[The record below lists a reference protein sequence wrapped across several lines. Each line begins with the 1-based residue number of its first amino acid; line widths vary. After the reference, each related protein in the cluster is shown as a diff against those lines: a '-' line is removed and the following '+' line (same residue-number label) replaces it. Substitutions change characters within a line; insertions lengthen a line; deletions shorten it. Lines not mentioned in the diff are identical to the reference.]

1 MVVPPWIDS
10 PGTKRYVDGTHR
22 TLPPDETVAR
32 LASARVTC
40 GVTRVA
46 DITGLDHV
54 GIPVALAC
62 RPNSRSLSVSQG
74 KGLTL
79 DAARASAL
87 METIESWHAERVVN
101 PVVLARRVEL
111 DRPVVPIGGLPQLA
125 VSRYDDRLRLPWV
138 EAFDTEAAS
147 ATLVPF
153 ELVHLDM
160 TIPLPEGSGCFP
172 MSSNGLASGNH
183 PAEACL
189 HAVCEVIERDA
200 FALWHHSD
208 ERRRGA
214 MRVDVSSIASTVAAD
229 LIGRF
234 VDAGLDVAVWDIT
247 SDVGVAAYRC
257 AIVQSTVDPN
267 RPLYPSSGLGCHPS
281 REVALIRALTEAA
294 QSRLTRIAGS
304 RDDVPRSDYELSRHP
319 DEVLRVASALRAEPT
334 DRSFDRAPD
343 HQGPTLLGDLEWV
356 LGRLDRAGFASALF
370 VDLTDAEL
378 EIPVVKAIVPGLE
391 TKPGGDGYR
400 PGRRVNDLLGGA
412 SC

>member
-111 DRPVVPIGGLPQLA
+111 DCPVVPIGGLPQLA

>member
-22 TLPPDETVAR
+22 TVPPDETVAWLDR
-32 LASARVTC
+32 ARVTC

-79 DAARASAL
+79 DAAKASAL
-87 METIESWHAERVVN
+87 METIESWHAERVVR
-101 PVVLARRVEL
+101 PVVLARRAEL
-111 DRPVVPIGGLPQLA
+111 DRQVVDVGELPQLS
-125 VSRYDDRLRLPWV
+125 VSRYDHRLRIPWI
-138 EAFDTEAAS
+138 EAFDAS
-147 ATLVPF
+147 SGATTLVPF

-189 HAVCEVIERDA
+189 HAVCEVVERDA

-208 ERRRGA
+208 EDRRA
-214 MRVDVSSIASTVAAD
+214 EMRVDLASISSSTAAD
-229 LIGRF
+229 LIDRF
-234 VDAGLDVAVWDIT
+234 VAAGLEVAVWDIT
-247 SDVGVAAYRC
+247 TDVAVPAYRC
-257 AIVQSTVDPN
+257 AIVQSQVDPN

-281 REVALIRALTEAA
+281 REVALVRALTEAA

-304 RDDVPRSDYELSRHP
+304 RDDVPRSDYELTRHP
-319 DEVLRVASALRAEPT
+319 DEVLRVAAALRSESATRPFAT
-334 DRSFDRAPD
+334 APD
-343 HQGPTLLGDLEWV
+343 HQGPDLLGDLEWV
-356 LGRLDRAGFASALF
+356 VARLGEAGFDSVLL
-370 VDLTDAEL
+370 VDLAHQAMG
-378 EIPVVKAIVPGLE
+378 IPVAKAIVPGLE
-391 TKPGGDGYR
+391 TKPGGVGYR
-400 PGRRVNDLLGGA
+400 PGRRVNELIENS